1 MRSVLVAALV
11 ARMTASG
18 GAGAGVEEEARRQQ
32 AGNTWEDV
40 RKHFSTLRNEIST
53 LESDFRDAEARHK
66 LAAERRQ
73 QELERERRG
82 R

>member
-11 ARMTASG
+11 ARMTAAG

-32 AGNTWEDV
+32 AGDSWEDV
-40 RKHFSTLRNEIST
+40 RKHFSALRNEIST
-53 LESDFRDAEARHK
+53 LESEFRDAQARHK
-66 LAAERRQ
+66 LVAQRKQ